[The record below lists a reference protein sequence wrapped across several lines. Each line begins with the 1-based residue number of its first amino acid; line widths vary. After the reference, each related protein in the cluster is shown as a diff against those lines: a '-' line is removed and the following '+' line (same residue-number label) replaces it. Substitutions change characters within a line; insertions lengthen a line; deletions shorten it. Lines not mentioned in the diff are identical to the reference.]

1 MLKRVTLYT
10 DPQNTQCDEVK
21 SFLEEQDIRL
31 HIRDIKTE
39 PLARPEISML
49 LRHFDLR
56 HFLNAESRLYKKN
69 KLDKSVPGR
78 DEIIDMIATDNELLR
93 VPIIVSG
100 RLMTVGCNREKI
112 VEMLQ
117 IKNNGH
123 NPSEEDNSGPKRTN
137 SKSRK

>member
-10 DPQNTQCDEVK
+10 DPQDTQCDEVK

-31 HIRDIKTE
+31 HIRNIKTE
-39 PLARPEISML
+39 PLGKPEISML

-78 DEIIDMIATDNELLR
+78 DEVIDMIATDNELLR
-93 VPIIVSG
+93 VPIIVFG

-112 VEMLQ
+112 IEMLQ

-123 NPSEEDNSGPKRTN
+123 NPSEEDNSR
-137 SKSRK
+137 SKKATSRSRK